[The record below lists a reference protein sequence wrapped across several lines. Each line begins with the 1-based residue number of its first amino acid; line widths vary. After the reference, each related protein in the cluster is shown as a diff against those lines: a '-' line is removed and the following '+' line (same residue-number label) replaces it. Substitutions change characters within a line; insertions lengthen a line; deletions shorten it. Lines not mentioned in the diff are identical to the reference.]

1 MTRATAPG
9 LSDLAAEAPQATPVA
24 DLRDMVNSG
33 GPRLLRMVSLIR
45 RNPVT
50 VDRSDD
56 RSNATLVD
64 IAASFNRLPESERRE
79 SEIVGFL
86 GGLGAVSGSAIAD
99 ELSTD
104 GVGIDSD
111 IATEPAP
118 RSAAIPRPGIAYRS
132 TASPGTGSLDR
143 CWPTWTS

>member
-9 LSDLAAEAPQATPVA
+9 LNDLAVEAPQATTVA

-50 VDRSDD
+50 VDRSG
-56 RSNATLVD
+56 ATRVD
-64 IAASFNRLPESERRE
+64 IAASFNRLPDRERRE

-86 GGLGAVSGSAIAD
+86 GGLG
-99 ELSTD
+99 
-104 GVGIDSD
+104 
-111 IATEPAP
+111 P
-118 RSAAIPRPGIAYRS
+118 
-132 TASPGTGSLDR
+132 
-143 CWPTWTS
+143 